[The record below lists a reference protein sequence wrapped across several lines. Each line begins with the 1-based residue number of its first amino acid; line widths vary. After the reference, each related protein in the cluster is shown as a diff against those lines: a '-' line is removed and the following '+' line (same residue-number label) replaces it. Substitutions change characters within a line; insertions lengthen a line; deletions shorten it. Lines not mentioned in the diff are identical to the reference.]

1 MIQLDDHH
9 HHDTNKKQTKKIDA
23 SMLTKLYESPEFVR
37 YTILTGDVVIEHMLK
52 QNTYTDLQDP
62 MGKMLSTSLTT
73 FLSMPSARAIS
84 LSLQT
89 FFHHKHAHNDH
100 NDHNIVEL
108 YNDGRKDVEVNVEM
122 ASYVLSAHP
131 RPRYQNAE
139 MQILSTLGKVPGG
152 RTKLSMRIVNGAV
165 HGSVSCFL
173 SILLYVC
180 VFKMFH

>member
-1 MIQLDDHH
+1 
-9 HHDTNKKQTKKIDA
+9 
-23 SMLTKLYESPEFVR
+23 MLTKLYESPEFVR
-37 YTILTGDVVIEHMLK
+37 YTILTGDVVLEHMLK

-89 FFHHKHAHNDH
+89 FFHHKHAHKSIP

-108 YNDGRKDVEVNVEM
+108 HNDGRKDVEVNVEM

-173 SILLYVC
+173 SFYSTIC